1 MDFEWTSEQLALR
14 EACRKFAEKEI
25 APGAKL
31 RDQKGEKE
39 FDWKA
44 WKKTAD
50 FGLLGF
56 PIPKEYGGSGVDP
69 LDLCIAME
77 GFGEGA
83 DDWGFI
89 CTVGSHMVIGEI
101 PVWEWGTELQK
112 KRYLPKMC
120 SGEWVGA
127 FALTEPDA
135 GSDAAKIRTKAERK
149 GDYYI
154 LNGSKTFITNA
165 PIADVIV
172 VFATQDR
179 SKGSKGISA
188 FLVEREFPGITTTTL
203 EKMGLKASPM
213 GEIFLDDCK
222 VPAQNLL
229 GKEGEG
235 FAVAM
240 STLEWDRSAI
250 LPAHLGHAE
259 KRLRET
265 IAHAKSRVQFGKPI
279 AEFQAIQQKLADMKV
294 WLEMSRLM
302 FYRVAWKKKK
312 GIPALMDASIAK
324 LFFSETNRAAALEAF
339 QIHGTYGYMKEHPME
354 RDLRD
359 TLPETIGSGTSEIQ
373 RLIIAR
379 ELLKSG

>member
-1 MDFEWTSEQLALR
+1 MDFEWSSEQLALR
-14 EACRKFAEKEI
+14 EACRKFAEREI
-25 APGAKL
+25 APGARL
-31 RDQKGEKE
+31 RDARGEKQ
-39 FDWKA
+39 FDWEA

-56 PIPKEYGGSGVDP
+56 PIPREYGGSGVDP

-83 DDWGFI
+83 DDWGFASS
-89 CTVGSHMVIGEI
+89 VGSHMVIGEI
-101 PVWEWGTELQK
+101 PVWEWGTEEQK

-120 SGEWVGA
+120 AGEWVGA

-135 GSDAAKIRTKAERK
+135 GSDAAGIRTRAEKR
-149 GDYYI
+149 GDDYV

-165 PIADVIV
+165 PVADVIL

-179 SKGSKGISA
+179 TKGRKGISA
-188 FLVEREFPGITTTTL
+188 FLVEKGFPGLSTTTL

-213 GEIFLDDCK
+213 GEIFFDDCR

-229 GKEGEG
+229 GREGEG
-235 FAVAM
+235 FAIAM
-240 STLEWDRSAI
+240 STLEWERTAI
-250 LPAHLGHAE
+250 LPAHVGHAE
-259 KRLRET
+259 RRLKET
-265 IAHAKSRVQFGKPI
+265 IAQAKRRVQFGKPI
-279 AEFQAIQQKLADMKV
+279 AEFQAVQHRLADMKV

-302 FYRVAWKKKK
+302 FYRVAWKKKH
-312 GIPALMDASIAK
+312 GIPALLDASIAK
-324 LFFSETNRAAALEAF
+324 LFFTETNREAALNAF
-339 QIHGTYGYMKEHPME
+339 QIHGTYGYMKEHPLE

-359 TLPETIGSGTSEIQ
+359 TLPGTLGSGTSEIQ

-379 ELLKSG
+379 ELLKSA